1 MELVVEPDIYQPS
14 IDDHGNYIDQMPS
27 FQYIKKGLTCPCG
40 SRKDKVYDSASK
52 FSTHSKTKI
61 HQKWLTNLN
70 ANRANFYIEN
80 EKLKEIVENQKFII
94 SRMEKD
100 IQTKIY
106 TIDYL
111 TKQIMIQNTGKTV
124 DNLLDFD

>member
-61 HQKWLTNLN
+61 HQKWLANLN
-70 ANRANFYIEN
+70 TNRANFYIEN
-80 EKLKEIVENQKFII
+80 EKLKETVENQKLII

-100 IQTKIY
+100 IQTKIM

-111 TKQIMIQNTGKTV
+111 TRQIASQNTVKTV

>member
-1 MELVVEPDIYQPS
+1 
-14 IDDHGNYIDQMPS
+14 MPS

-52 FSTHSKTKI
+52 FSTHTKTKI
-61 HQKWLTNLN
+61 HQKWLANLN
-70 ANRANFYIEN
+70 TNRANFYIEN
-80 EKLKEIVENQKFII
+80 EKLKETVENQKLII

-100 IQTKIY
+100 IQTKIM

-111 TKQIMIQNTGKTV
+111 TRQIAYQTTGTTV